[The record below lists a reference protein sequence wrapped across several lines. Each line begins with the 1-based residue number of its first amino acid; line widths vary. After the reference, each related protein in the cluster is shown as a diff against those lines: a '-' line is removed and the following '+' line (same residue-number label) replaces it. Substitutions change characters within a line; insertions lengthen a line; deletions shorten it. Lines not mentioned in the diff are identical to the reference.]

1 MFCDPLRAGVQIL
14 AMLRLR
20 GNAWETDIFTELI
33 DEPGLVLLQIIN
45 DSLHH
50 NLCSRET
57 RGSKANLG
65 ACQSADTSP
74 FAPFPFVL
82 VVVVVL
88 LIDPFIPLPS
98 FLLPLTGVRPSS
110 AKCAASYQPEP
121 PSSLQAS
128 ASDLPSPISDL
139 LTPSPTKHKQPPPR

>member
-88 LIDPFIPLPS
+88 LIDPFIPPS
-98 FLLPLTGVRPSS
+98 TYWRPPFQRKMRGLIP
-110 AKCAASYQPEP
+110 ARAALQPAGFC
-121 PSSLQAS
+121 LR
-128 ASDLPSPISDL
+128 SPISYL
-139 LTPSPTKHKQPPPR
+139 RSPYSFSNEAQTTSAS